1 MSPVGPLDESPGAA
15 TIDAAPPVATIEI
28 DRFCDGCGYNLRTQ
42 PVRREERT
50 QILIVRCPECG
61 RFAAAADAVT
71 AARPWLHR
79 LATLLLFGWVLFV
92 LWIATL
98 LCVAQ
103 GAVTFLTLEE
113 RTTWE
118 VASTTSA
125 GPAVI
130 TLPFN
135 AATTTAA
142 TTITLPPPGTTYR
155 LVVSAPDE
163 DDAYVFALAIG
174 ISLLLGFGTAT
185 MLVVAMH
192 HWRRWLYVVPV
203 VLIPT
208 VVATI
213 VSISWS
219 TDAPELARWAR
230 PMILAHAACHF
241 AGGLLGVLLGRA
253 FARMLVCVLLPPRV
267 RPALGFLWLADGKP
281 PPAAE

>member
-1 MSPVGPLDESPGAA
+1 MHATSPGDRSDPSPAR
-15 TIDAAPPVATIEI
+15 DDAPPVATIET

-42 PVRREERT
+42 PVRRDERT
-50 QILIVRCPECG
+50 HILIVRCPECG

-103 GAVTFLTLEE
+103 GAITFLTLEE

-125 GPAVI
+125 PPTVI

-135 AATTTAA
+135 PATTTAA

-155 LVVSAPDE
+155 LVMSPPDE
-163 DDAYVFALAIG
+163 DDAYVIALAMA
-174 ISLLLGFGTAT
+174 ISLLLGFVTAT
-185 MLVVAMH
+185 LMVVAMH
-192 HWRRWLYVVPV
+192 HWRRWVYVVPV
-203 VLIPT
+203 LLIPA

-213 VSISWS
+213 VS
-219 TDAPELARWAR
+219 TDWNTSAPDLAAWGR
-230 PMILAHAACHF
+230 PIILMHAACHL
-241 AGGLLGVLLGRA
+241 AGGLLGVLLGRP

-267 RPALGFLWLADGKP
+267 RPALSFLWLADHKP
-281 PPAAE
+281 PPAAG